1 MASSRVKTP
10 RALHRD
16 CASPLASSDLLRMLI
31 DQLIVNDPEK
41 EQGRSYE
48 TEQILMD
55 ADIAGDRYLV
65 VRLPKIQRTPVSLSP
80 REREIVRMVAQG
92 HPNKVIATILNISLW
107 TVCTHLR
114 RIFAKLGVA
123 SRAAMVRGCWKRGDP
138 GNRARAAHAPP
149 QTSQDQRQ

>member
-65 VRLPKIQRTPVSLSP
+65 VRLPRYSALPC
-80 REREIVRMVAQG
+80 
-92 HPNKVIATILNISLW
+92 H
-107 TVCTHLR
+107 
-114 RIFAKLGVA
+114 
-123 SRAAMVRGCWKRGDP
+123 
-138 GNRARAAHAPP
+138 
-149 QTSQDQRQ
+149 